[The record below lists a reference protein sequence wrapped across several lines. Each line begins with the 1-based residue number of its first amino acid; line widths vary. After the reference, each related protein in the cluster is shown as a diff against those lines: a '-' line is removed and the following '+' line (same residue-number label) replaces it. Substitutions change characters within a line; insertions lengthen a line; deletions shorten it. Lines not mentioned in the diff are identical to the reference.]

1 MSKTNQLVKTL
12 RNMSLTELENE
23 LLTIRKTQFNLRM
36 KTVNGVLQNPHHITE
51 ARKKIARIKTLM
63 TEKAGNSHVE

>member
-36 KTVNGVLQNPHHITE
+36 KTVNGVLQNAHHITE